1 MNKAHHDPYLRNTKD
16 IIPRLG
22 CTIVDEIGLS
32 GGPSLSRA
40 RETGGKSSYGTFHY
54 TAQINSTCS
63 AQLNAT
69 LDSQQR
75 ELMGE
80 MPNHHSGYL
89 TRAGHSAC

>member
-1 MNKAHHDPYLRNTKD
+1 MADETATKTDSLESKAL
-16 IIPRLG
+16 
-22 CTIVDEIGLS
+22 TIRKGLS
-32 GGPSLSRA
+32 NHVLITTTMKRDD
-40 RETGGKSSYGTFHY
+40 GKIIHIRKSTRPEMLY